1 MAKSNQKVAIM
12 KSDKFIACCFVEVPK
27 GDVFCNYEFKDSLG
41 RSHVV
46 VGKRGDWLYIT
57 DGDRI
62 FTKNQLF
69 RIKAE
74 NNEIPVGNMGIMN
87 YRAGL
92 SLKHDALNKARS
104 LPGAEF

>member
-1 MAKSNQKVAIM
+1 M

-57 DGDRI
+57 DDDMI
-62 FTKNQLF
+62 FTRNQLF
-69 RIKAE
+69 HINSLNNYAPVAAISMMDLKSNMWLERTLCIKRVAYL
-74 NNEIPVGNMGIMN
+74 VRSFN
-87 YRAGL
+87 YGC
-92 SLKHDALNKARS
+92 DQTMAR
-104 LPGAEF
+104 

>member
-1 MAKSNQKVAIM
+1 M
-12 KSDKFIACCFVEVPK
+12 KSAKFIACCFVEVPN
-27 GDVFCNYEFKDSLG
+27 DDIFCNYEFKDSTG
-41 RSHVV
+41 TVHSV

-69 RIKAE
+69 RIKSE
-74 NNEIPVGNMGIMN
+74 NNHSPVAAIYAMNMHSNMW
-87 YRAGL
+87 L
-92 SLKHDALNKARS
+92 ESDAVNKARC

>member
-1 MAKSNQKVAIM
+1 M

-27 GDVFCNYEFKDSLG
+27 GDAFCDYEFKDSLG

-46 VGKRGDWLYIT
+46 VGKRCDWLYIT

-62 FTKNQLF
+62 FTKNQLL

-87 YRAGL
+87 YYAGL
-92 SLKHDALNKARS
+92 SLKHDAVNKARG

>member
-1 MAKSNQKVAIM
+1 M
-12 KSDKFIACCFVEVPK
+12 KSDKFIACCFVEVPE

-46 VGKRGDWLYIT
+46 VGKRSDWLYIT

-62 FTKNQLF
+62 FTKNQLL
-69 RIKAE
+69 RVKAE

-87 YRAGL
+87 CHARIL
-92 SLKHDALNKARS
+92 LKRDAVNKARS
-104 LPGAEF
+104 LLGAEF

>member
-1 MAKSNQKVAIM
+1 MAPSNQNGVIM
-12 KSDKFIACCFVEVPK
+12 KSAKFIACCFVEVPK

-69 RIKAE
+69 RIKSE
-74 NNEIPVGNMGIMN
+74 NNEVPVGNMGIMN
-87 YRAGL
+87 YHTCL
-92 SLKHDALNKARS
+92 WLKSDAVNKARS
-104 LPGAEF
+104 LPGAEY

>member
-1 MAKSNQKVAIM
+1 M

-57 DGDRI
+57 DDDMI
-62 FTKNQLF
+62 FTKNQLL
-69 RIKAE
+69 IINSK
-74 NNEIPVGNMGIMN
+74 NNYLHAKHARIMN
-87 YRAGL
+87 YNSGFL
-92 SLKHDALNKARS
+92 LMNDVVNKARS